1 MPSNYSEDALIEQ
14 PAITLISKLGWET
27 ANCFDETFGP
37 EGMLG
42 RETSS
47 EVILFY
53 RLRPALRKLNPEMPL
68 EALEL
73 AIQDLSHERSLMSMV
88 NANQEIY
95 KLHKDGVKVRFRND
109 EGVEITETVKVIDW
123 NEPGNNDFFLA
134 SQLWVTGEMHKRRT
148 DLVGFVNGI
157 PLLFIELKASHKRL
171 KNAYN
176 DNLRDYKDTIPHIF
190 WYNAV
195 ILLSNGSATK
205 VGSTTS
211 EWEHFNDW
219 KKINSEGEEG
229 LISLETAL
237 RGICEPSRFLD
248 IVENFMLFIEAQ
260 GGLKKLLAK
269 NHQFLGV
276 NNAFN
281 AVQRPPSPLLA
292 ERSASE
298 VEAGRGMSVG
308 QGEGGK
314 LGVFWHTQGSGKS
327 YSMILFAQKVL
338 RKQVG
343 NWTFVVVTD
352 RTDLDDQI
360 YKNFASAGAVIEPE
374 EHVRAGDGEH
384 LKQLLREDHR
394 YVFTLIQK
402 FHIESGK
409 QYPKLSDRSDV
420 IVMTDEAHRSQ
431 YDVLALN
438 MRNALPN
445 AAFIGFTG
453 TPLMAGEELTRKVFG
468 DYVSTYNFKQ
478 SVIDNATVPLYY
490 ENRIPELQLVNQA
503 FNEDMGRLL
512 EDAELD
518 ETQERKLQREF
529 SREYHLIT
537 RDERLEKIAED
548 VVIHFVGR
556 GFQGKAMVVAVDK
569 ATAIRMYDK
578 VKKYWNVHLAQLQAE
593 LETCDPL
600 ERPELEAT
608 IQYMQTTDM
617 AVVISQGQN
626 EIDDMRQKGLDIR
639 PHRKRML
646 DEDLDTKF
654 KDDKDLLRLVFVCA
668 MWMTGFDV
676 PSCSTIYLDKPM
688 RNHTLMQTIARA
700 NRVFGEKVNG
710 LIVDYIGIFR
720 DLQKALAIY
729 GSGLGGELPVETKA
743 ALVDEVRDAINEA
756 KEFLSDHDVHLGDIQ
771 SAEGFLRVRL
781 LDEAVKAILPVEDAA
796 DALLV
801 NDDTKQQYL
810 SLANNVE
817 LLFQAILPD
826 ISANEFGMDRKAIA
840 VIAEKIRSLSKPADI
855 SAVMGN
861 VEELLDQS
869 IAPKGYKISD
879 TSKSV
884 DLSRI
889 DFDALKKR
897 FEQGR
902 KHIEI
907 EKLRGA
913 INSKL
918 RAMLMMNKARMNYY
932 EQFQKMITEYNNGA
946 TNVDALFAQL
956 VSFAR
961 ELNEEEQRG
970 IAESLSEEE
979 LALFDLLTRPN
990 LKLTRAE
997 KEEVKEVAR
1006 ELLDTLKA
1014 ERLVL
1019 DWRKK
1024 QQTRAGVQI
1033 TIEQVLDKLPSI
1045 YTPELYQTKCNA
1057 VYQHVYDSYY
1067 GVGKSI
1073 YATQSF

>member
-205 VGSTTS
+205 VGSITS

-548 VVIHFVGR
+548 VVVHFVGR

-961 ELNEEEQRG
+961 ELSEEEQRG

-1045 YTPELYQTKCNA
+1045 YTPELYQTKCSA